1 MKTRVLTFLI
11 FLSTLCGFA
20 QFSKTHYIP
29 PISSSNVQVPGSQ
42 FLYISCPSITPI
54 NFRII
59 PLGGTAI
66 TGTVSRDTPY
76 VLNIGNGA
84 SQILVDQAQ
93 ANQILNDKGYVIEA
107 EDLVYASVRVAAQ
120 FHAGSVVSKGL
131 AALGT
136 QFRIG
141 GFLNLDAPS
150 YSDNHYT
157 FASILA
163 TENNTT
169 VSFSDLRPG
178 ISLVNNPGAG
188 STPSSIVLNSGQ
200 SFVIAV
206 QGPTNANRDGL
217 IGGLISSDKP
227 IAVNC
232 GSLAGSNSPTSNLDF
247 GLDQIVSAERTGKDY
262 ILVKGAGF
270 NEIERPTIIAHEDN
284 TQVFINGNATPAATL
299 QAGDYLV
306 LDGTSF
312 TANNNLY
319 INATKNVFVYQAIGG
334 ADAGGNSSYANQ
346 NMHFVPP
353 LTCET
358 PKIINN
364 IPFINQVGGDGSFT
378 GTVCLVTK
386 TGANLNF
393 IINGTNYTLATLN
406 TIGINFSGPSTVTGN
421 TNYETY
427 ILYGLTGNV
436 SVFSSESIYLS
447 YFGSSGAA
455 TYGGFYSGFTFEP
468 EIAFS
473 KINTTTDNCIPNVK
487 LEVSSVTSFDQ
498 FEWFLNGT
506 TIAGANTN
514 SYTPTVPGYYHVK
527 ATISACGTSLE
538 SDRIPVSACPSN
550 QDGDLANDNID
561 IDFDNDGITNCVE
574 SLGNQNI
581 NISTPTSGIVSSG
594 TYNNAF
600 TGIVTNSLPTAPV
613 PFISAAD
620 GSFIT
625 DIPAGKGYFVGY
637 ELNFAQP
644 INIQLEYPAVA
655 NVTDLLNSNAEY
667 SVISDINKTVTVLNP
682 TNQLLID
689 TNFDGIYESG
699 VTQFSSF
706 EIRFRLNGST
716 PLAAGTATFKFQ
728 SYQTQSFKIVHKNL
742 LDSTGNKSTFKLT
755 ATCLP
760 FDTDG
765 DGNPNQTDTDSDNDG
780 ISDLTEA
787 QVDAALALSN
797 TDTNSDGLDNTF
809 EPGLTPIDS
818 DLDGVA
824 DYIDLD
830 SDNDGILDL
839 NEGIADTDTDGI
851 KNYRELDSD
860 NDLCYDVIEAGFLDP
875 NNDGILG
882 ATTPPTTNAN
892 GQVTSGTGYTAPNGN
907 YIIYAPIVITTQPT
921 VAPTCE
927 LENATITLADNGGNT
942 YQWQLSTDGVT
953 WNNIINNAT
962 YSGATTNTL
971 TITSVTNS
979 MNNYK
984 YRVQLNKVGNSCGL
998 LSAETTLTVYPKP
1011 IVTDV
1016 TIIQCDDDLDLLTL
1030 FDLTDKNNVISANA
1044 ANETFTYYTSFAGAN
1059 NATPADLISN
1069 FRAFPNTSSP
1079 MLVWARIVNAN
1090 GCYNVAQ
1097 LTLITSASQIPL
1109 TYSYIVPPA
1118 CDDTLATDGSTSG
1131 DSETNKRDGI
1141 SSFDIRAAI
1150 ADVEAQL
1157 PPPLSNYII
1166 TYYRNRA
1173 DALNQNDSN
1182 GNSLAIAP
1190 SEYANFRNDIPNNQD
1205 IWVRVTNIL
1214 QTACPGFGGFIK
1226 LSVEKLPFA
1235 NPVIDFKECDDN
1247 QDGVFTFNT
1256 GALET
1261 TLIGTNQSAIPYTI
1275 AYFEADG
1282 ATPLRD
1288 SNGVLI
1294 TSPFPATFTTTTKDI
1309 VAIITNTTAQ
1319 ACFDKRT
1326 IKFIV
1331 DLRPVDFTITATN
1344 LNQCDDEADPKDQNG
1359 IFNFTSSAAIHSEI
1373 LAAQPAGMNTVIKY
1387 FDSLGNP
1394 LSSPLPNPF
1403 TVNTTQTVTVV
1414 VENADNTTCPFTKT
1428 IVFTVNP
1435 TPKIY
1440 LTGNDLVCTIP
1451 ITKRILDAG
1460 LYDGSPITD
1469 YDYTWTYNNSPL
1481 LDSNQMPVTTYTA
1494 EIYDPGT
1501 YTVEV
1506 KNKITGCPKTRTIT
1520 VVSSIRAT
1528 ILPPTVIDLTDDNTV
1543 TINVTGN
1550 GNYVY
1555 SLDSEEGPYQESN
1568 VFYDV
1573 PANIYTVWVKDLN
1586 GCGISDASFNVLGA
1600 PKFFTPNGDGYHD
1613 TWNIRGVSA
1622 NFNDDSII
1630 YIFDRY
1636 GKLLTKITPLGPG
1649 WNGTFNGELM
1659 PATDYWYTVKFEDG
1673 RSIKG
1678 HFALKR

>member
-1 MKTRVLTFLI
+1 MKNNILI
-11 FLSTLCGFA
+11 IIFFLSTLSGFA

-29 PISSSNVQVPGSQ
+29 PIASANAQIPNSQ

-59 PLGGTAI
+59 RLGGTPI

-76 VLNIGNGA
+76 VLNIGNGT
-84 SQILVDQAQ
+84 SQILADQSEV
-93 ANQILNDKGYVIEA
+93 NQILNNKGYIIEA
-107 EDLVYASVRVAAQ
+107 DDLVYASVRVAAQ

-141 GFLNLDAPS
+141 GFLNIDAPS
-150 YSDNHYT
+150 YSDSHYT

-169 VSFSDLRPG
+169 VSFSDLEPG

-188 STPSSIVLNSGQ
+188 STPSSITLNSGQ

-206 QGPTNANRDGL
+206 QGPTDANRDGL
-217 IGGLISSDKP
+217 IGGLITSDKP

-270 NEIERPTIIAHEDN
+270 TEIERPLIIAHEDN
-284 TQVFINGNATPAATL
+284 TEIFINGNATPTTTL

-306 LDGTSF
+306 LDGTNF
-312 TANNNLY
+312 NANNNLY
-319 INATKNVFVYQAIGG
+319 IHATKNVFVYQAIGG
-334 ADAGGNSSYANQ
+334 ADGGGNSSYANQ

-353 LTCET
+353 LSCET

-364 IPFINQVGGDGSFT
+364 IPFINQVGGDGSYT

-386 TGANLNF
+386 TGATLNF
-393 IINGTNYTLATLN
+393 LINGTNYTLATLN

-421 TNYETY
+421 PNYETY

-468 EIAFS
+468 EIAFN
-473 KINTTTDNCIPNVK
+473 KINLSTDNCIPNVK

-498 FEWFLNGT
+498 FEWFLNGV
-506 TIAGANTN
+506 TIAGATTN

-538 SDRIPVSACPSN
+538 SDRIPVSSCPSN
-550 QDGDLANDNID
+550 QDGDLTNDNID
-561 IDFDNDGITNCVE
+561 IDIDNDGITNCTE

-581 NISTPTSGIVSSG
+581 NISNPTSGIVAVG
-594 TYNNAF
+594 TYSNTF
-600 TGIVTNSLPTAPV
+600 TGTVTNSLPAAAV
-613 PFISAAD
+613 PFMSSTD

-625 DIPAGKGYFVGY
+625 DIPAGKGYYVGY

-644 INIQLEYPAVA
+644 INIQLEYPTVA
-655 NVTDLLNSNAEY
+655 NATDLLNSNAEY
-667 SVISDINKTVTVLNP
+667 SLISDINKTITVLNP

-742 LDSTGNKSTFKLT
+742 LDSTGNKSTFKVT

-760 FDTDG
+760 LDTDG

-780 ISDLTEA
+780 IPDLTEA
-787 QVDAALALSN
+787 QVNTALALSN
-797 TDTNSDGLDNTF
+797 TDTNVDGLDNAF
-809 EPGLTPIDS
+809 EPGLIAVDS
-818 DLDGVA
+818 DLDGVV
-824 DYIDLD
+824 DYLDLD

-839 NEGIADTDTDGI
+839 NEGIADSDTDGI

-860 NDLCYDVIEAGFLDP
+860 NDLCNDVIEAGFLDP

-907 YIIYAPIVITTQPT
+907 YIIYAPIAITTQPT

-927 LENATITLADNGGNT
+927 LENTTITLTDNGGNT
-942 YQWQLSTDGVT
+942 YQWQLSTDGIT
-953 WNNIINNAT
+953 WANLVNNAT
-962 YSGATTNTL
+962 YGGVTTNTL
-971 TITSVTNS
+971 TITSVTNG

-1011 IVTDV
+1011 IVNNV

-1030 FDLTDKNNVISANA
+1030 FNLTIKNNEISTNFTAETFSYYTSATGAATANA
-1044 ANETFTYYTSFAGAN
+1044 AQLIAN
-1059 NATPADLISN
+1059 PL
-1069 FRAFPNTSSP
+1069 AFPNTTTP
-1079 MLVWARIVNAN
+1079 MQVWARIVNAN

-1097 LTLITSASQIPL
+1097 LTLISSASQIPL
-1109 TYSYIVPPA
+1109 TYSYTVPPV
-1118 CDDTLATDGSTSG
+1118 CDDSLAADGSASG
-1131 DSETNKRDGI
+1131 DPETNKRDGI
-1141 SSFDIRAAI
+1141 TSFDLTNAMI
-1150 ADVEAQL
+1150 DVQAQL
-1157 PPPLSNYII
+1157 PPPLSNYTIK
-1166 TYYRNRA
+1166 YYRNEA
-1173 DALNQNDSN
+1173 DALAQNDAN

-1190 SEYANFRNDIPNNQD
+1190 SEYTNFRNDIPNNQD
-1205 IWVRVTNIL
+1205 IWVRVNN
-1214 QTACPGFGGFIK
+1214 AVGDCPGFGPFIK

-1235 NPVIDFKECDDN
+1235 NPVAEYKQCDDN
-1247 QDGVFTFNT
+1247 QDGVLTFNT
-1256 GALET
+1256 STLET
-1261 TLIGTNQSAIPYTI
+1261 TIIGTNQSAIPYTI
-1275 AYFEADG
+1275 SYFEADG
-1282 ATPLRD
+1282 TTPLRD
-1288 SNGVLI
+1288 NSGAII
-1294 TSPFPATFTTTTKDI
+1294 TSPFPATFTTITKDI
-1309 VAIITNTTAQ
+1309 VAIITNTTTQ
-1319 ACFDKRT
+1319 ACFDRT
-1326 IKFIV
+1326 IIKFTV
-1331 DLRPVDFTITATN
+1331 DLRPVDFTIATSD
-1344 LNQCDDEADPKDQNG
+1344 LNQCDDEADPKDQDG
-1359 IFNFTSSAAIHSEI
+1359 IFNFTSSAAIHTTI
-1373 LAAQPAGMNTVIKY
+1373 LNAQPTGMATVIKY
-1387 FDSLGNP
+1387 FDSLGNALP
-1394 LSSPLPNPF
+1394 SPLPNPF

-1414 VENADNTTCPFTKT
+1414 VENNNNTSCPFTKP

-1440 LTGNDLVCTIP
+1440 LTGNELVCDDNLTIAAD
-1451 ITKRILDAG
+1451 IDAG
-1460 LYDGSPITD
+1460 IWDGSSQSD
-1469 YDYTWTYNNSPL
+1469 YDYEWKLDGNLIPFITYSIRVNEAG
-1481 LDSNQMPVTTYTA
+1481 V
-1494 EIYDPGT
+1494 
-1501 YTVEV
+1501 YTVAV
-1506 KNKITGCPKTRTIT
+1506 KHKVTGCTKIRTIT
-1520 VVSSIRAT
+1520 VAASNKAK
-1528 ILPPTVIDLTDDNTV
+1528 ILPPTIIDLTDDNTV
-1543 TINVTGN
+1543 TINVTGD
-1550 GNYVY
+1550 GDYVY
-1555 SLDSEEGPYQESN
+1555 SIDSEEGPYQESN
-1568 VFYDV
+1568 IFYDV
-1573 PANIYTVWVKDLN
+1573 KADIYTVWVKDLN
-1586 GCGISDASFNVLGA
+1586 GCGTRAASFNVLGA
-1600 PKFFTPNGDGYHD
+1600 PKYFTPNGDGFND
-1613 TWNIRGVSA
+1613 TWNVRGISA
-1622 NFNDDSII
+1622 NFNAKSIV
-1630 YIFDRY
+1630 YIFDRF
-1636 GKLLTKITPLGPG
+1636 GKLIAEITPLGPG

-1659 PATDYWYTVKFEDG
+1659 PATDYWYTVEFEDG
-1673 RSIKG
+1673 RNTKG